1 MEPWLEVLAGAPG
14 GAAEDGLEFDSL
26 LIMSDIPKFENELA
40 CWALITA
47 DLVAFETEK

>member
-1 MEPWLEVLAGAPG
+1 MLAGAPG

-47 DLVAFETEK
+47 DLVAFETKE